1 MKIPEIDLA
10 NPDYAEAIFRFCNDD
25 EWIDDNDKRILI
37 YDDISFAEFVQKYKY
52 REFCLW
58 YMLNYV

>member
-1 MKIPEIDLA
+1 MEKQELDITDPK
-10 NPDYAEAIFRFCNDD
+10 YAEAIFHFCNDE

-37 YDDISFAEFVQKYKY
+37 YDDISYAEFVQKYKY

-58 YMLNYV
+58 YRLNYV